1 MKTKVGAELILRGR
15 DIRVTLISQAMV
27 EDSGGTEQEYLLPF
41 RSTTENDTRDLV
53 EEERTMNTSIKEIDS
68 TGIAE
73 LVGGSELQM
82 NAQQLPGKQRL

>member
-1 MKTKVGAELILRGR
+1 MKTKVGAELILRVR
-15 DIRVTLISQAMV
+15 DTRVTSISQAMV

-53 EEERTMNTSIKEIDS
+53 EEEMTTNTSIEETDS
-68 TGIAE
+68 VGTAK

-82 NAQQLPGKQRL
+82 NAQ